1 MKKYWLIG
9 LYALALTSCDS
20 FLNCEPENSFF
31 SRLLKGYINTDC
43 ITAQNRIAISVSIS
57 IGSRTEIC
65 ITGTDTFGVIHFSML
80 VQRCPCQQVLTGK
93 VNLQILQVQFI
104 AKLLIKSIIYLKI
117 LQTDIS
123 YIL

>member
-1 MKKYWLIG
+1 MAVQFEFYKNPVQG
-9 LYALALTSCDS
+9 EEEGD
-20 FLNCEPENSFF
+20 
-31 SRLLKGYINTDC
+31 
-43 ITAQNRIAISVSIS
+43 
-57 IGSRTEIC
+57 SRTEIC
-65 ITGTDTFGVIHFSML
+65 ITGTDTFGIIHFSML